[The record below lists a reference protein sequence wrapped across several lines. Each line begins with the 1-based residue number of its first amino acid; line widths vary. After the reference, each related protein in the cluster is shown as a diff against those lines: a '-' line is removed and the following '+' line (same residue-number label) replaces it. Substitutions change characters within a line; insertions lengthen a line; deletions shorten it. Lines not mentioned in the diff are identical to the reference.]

1 MSSIVIKGRLT
12 SYRAVMSPKVLHVS
26 TYDANSGAGRAAH
39 GLHTALR
46 QLEVD
51 SRMLV
56 ASSDTHDSA
65 VTSLTN
71 RAQLRWRLAQRA
83 DRFIWNLQRS
93 PNTTW
98 RSPAVFGALS
108 ADVINRSSADIVNLH
123 WITNG
128 FISIKEIGRIR
139 KPIVWSMYDM
149 WSFTGTEHYGVDVD
163 HARWLE
169 GYSARNRAL
178 GESGLDIDLRT
189 WQRKQKHFK
198 QPMTLVPSSAW
209 LENRVSRSNLA
220 REKGWAVARIP
231 HVVDTQTFAPMT
243 RNVARSYFGLPE
255 DTPIV
260 LFLASGGVHDRRKGW
275 DLLDAAIGT
284 LRDEFGVQAH
294 VAIAGSVPPDF
305 AVRSRTPAH
314 ILGSVHGNEQL
325 RTLYAAAD
333 VVAVPSRDDTMPL
346 TAMEAQ
352 ACGIPVAAF
361 NIGGLP
367 DIIEHQSTG
376 YLAIPFYQADL
387 ARGLHS
393 LITGINS
400 PFSDKARDRAK
411 SLWSPDVV
419 ARQYLDLYQRVLSAR
434 D

>member
-1 MSSIVIKGRLT
+1 MSRIVMEGIST
-12 SYRAVMSPKVLHVS
+12 SYRALMSPKVLHVS

-46 QLEVD
+46 QLDVD

-56 ASSDTHDSA
+56 ASSDTHDPA
-65 VTSLTN
+65 VTSLAN
-71 RAQLRWRLAQRA
+71 QVELRWRLAQRA
-83 DRFIWNLQRS
+83 DRLIWELQQS

-98 RSPAVFGALS
+98 RSPAFFGALS
-108 ADVINRSSADIVNLH
+108 AAAINRSSADIVNLH
-123 WITNG
+123 WVTNG

-149 WSFTGTEHYGVDVD
+149 WSFTGTEHYGVDVE

-169 GYSARNRAL
+169 GYSTRNRAP
-178 GESGLDIDLRT
+178 GESGIDIDLQAWR
-189 WQRKQKHFK
+189 RKQKHFN

-209 LENRVSRSNLA
+209 LEDRVSRSKLA
-220 REKGWAVARIP
+220 QDKGWTVARIP
-231 HVVDTQTFAPMT
+231 HVVDTQTFAPMN
-243 RNVARSYFGLPE
+243 RSAARSQFGLPN
-255 DTPIV
+255 DSPIV
-260 LFLASGGVHDRRKGW
+260 LFLASGGVQDKRKGW
-275 DLLDAAIGT
+275 DLLDAALGT
-284 LRDEFGVQAH
+284 LRDDFGVQAH
-294 VAIAGSVPPDF
+294 VAIAGSVLSDF
-305 AVRSRTPAH
+305 SMRSRTPAH
-314 ILGSVHGNEQL
+314 ILGSVNGNEQL

-376 YLAIPFYQADL
+376 YLAIPFDQADL
-387 ARGLHS
+387 ARGLYS
-393 LITGINS
+393 LMTRNDS
-400 PFSDKARDRAK
+400 SFSDKARDRAV
-411 SLWSPDVV
+411 SLWSSAVV
-419 ARQYLDLYQRVLSAR
+419 ARQYLDLYQGVLSAR
-434 D
+434 A